1 MKEELILSNLL
12 YNEDYTRKV
21 LPYLKSDYFSDRTH
35 KTVYETLNAYIQK
48 YNARPSKEAL
58 LIELNNIEEIEE
70 EPFNQIVKCVDNLKI
85 TDDTID
91 WLVETT
97 EKHCQDKAIYNAI
110 HQSIKIMDGSESKL
124 SKTSIPS
131 ILSDALSVSFDN
143 HIGHDYIEDSDNRFN
158 YYHKNESKIPF
169 DIELLNSVT
178 LGGLPDKT
186 LNIVLAPPH
195 AGKTRFMTHCA
206 AYNLSMG
213 YNVLYITLEMAEEE
227 ISRRIDANLLNVP
240 MDEIPIM
247 PKSVFQKKIDKVR
260 GKGKLIIKEFPT
272 AGAGAGH
279 FRHLIEELKI
289 KKNFKPDIIYID
301 YLNICISSRIKPGSN
316 VNSYTYMKSVAEEL
330 RGLAVEYCLPI
341 VTATQTNRS
350 GGKSSDLEFED
361 VSESYGLPMTA
372 DFMIALIRTEELD
385 DLNQVL
391 MKQLKNRYSDKN
403 NMLRFVIGVD
413 NQKMRHYDVEQHAQ
427 DGLYGGQKDDDKP
440 VMDKTHFGQRDD
452 EVEFAAALRRGKQR
466 KNTDGFK

>member
-21 LPYLKSDYFSDRTH
+21 LPFLKTEYFSDRSH
-35 KTVYETLNAYIQK
+35 KTVYETINAYVQK
-48 YNARPSKEAL
+48 YNARPSKDAL
-58 LIELNNIEEIEE
+58 MIELSNLEEIEE
-70 EPFNQIVKCVDNLKI
+70 EPFNQIVKCVDTLK
-85 TDDTID
+85 TSDDTIE

-124 SKTSIPS
+124 SKTAIPS

-143 HIGHDYIEDSDNRFN
+143 HIGHDYIEDSDNRFE
-158 YYHKNESKIPF
+158 YYHKQESKIPF

-206 AYNLSMG
+206 AYNLTMG

-227 ISRRIDANLLNVP
+227 ISKRIDANLLNVP
-240 MDEIPIM
+240 MDEVSIM

-260 GKGKLIIKEFPT
+260 GKGKLIVKEFPT

-289 KKNFKPDIIYID
+289 KKKFKPDIIYID

-452 EVEFAAALRRGKQR
+452 EAEFAAALRRGKQR